1 MCLQKVIK
9 GKAISSCHEV
19 DYTIQVTQEELPKGN
34 VLHKKNQTNHTK
46 FRPCNCD
53 ALSGS
58 TGVNT
63 MSIQHTYLLRA
74 AINYPHEKAA
84 LPDFNDKV

>member
-1 MCLQKVIK
+1 MSAERPYPLAIK
-9 GKAISSCHEV
+9 WI
-19 DYTIQVTQEELPKGN
+19 IQYKLR
-34 VLHKKNQTNHTK
+34 KKNYQKEMFYMITEKKTQTNHTK